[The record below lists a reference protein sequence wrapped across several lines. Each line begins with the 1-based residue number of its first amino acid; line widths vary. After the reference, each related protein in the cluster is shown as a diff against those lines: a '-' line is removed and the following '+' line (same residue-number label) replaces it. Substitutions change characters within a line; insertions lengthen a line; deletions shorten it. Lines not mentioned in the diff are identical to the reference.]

1 MANPFLSVH
10 SATMVKRVFK
20 TRLQHLLNGMN
31 SDDKQK
37 VMQICSKINKPPN
50 DGAPLLL
57 VDIEYLHYMI
67 GLKDWGNVEY
77 FLGFHAWN

>member
-1 MANPFLSVH
+1 
-10 SATMVKRVFK
+10 
-20 TRLQHLLNGMN
+20 MN

-37 VMQICSKINKPPN
+37 VMQICSKINKPT
-50 DGAPLLL
+50 DEGAPLLL

-67 GLKDWGNVEY
+67 GQKDWGNVEY